1 MKKDLRKTKI
11 VGTIGPA
18 SESEEMLTKL
28 VSAGLNVTRI
38 NFSHGNY
45 QDQEERIE
53 NFKEVRAK
61 VGKKVSLMLDTKGPE
76 IRIGKFENG
85 EIWLN
90 PDDIFTLKTEEILG
104 NKEQVSVTYK
114 NLYNEV
120 NVGTVILIN
129 DGLIKI
135 KVIEIKGT
143 DIICQVIDGG
153 KLTNTK
159 SINIPGMEINLPSPT
174 EKDIED
180 IKFGIKAGFDCI
192 AASFVRSAQ
201 DVLNIKKVLKENDG
215 KNIKIIAKIE
225 NRQGIDNFDEILE
238 VSDGIMV
245 ARGDLG
251 VEIPMEEVPIR
262 QKEFIRKCNRAGK
275 PVMIA
280 TQMLES
286 MTHSPRPTRAEVN
299 DVANAVYDM
308 ANYVMLSG
316 ETATGEYPIECVET
330 MSRICEAV
338 EKAD

>member
-1 MKKDLRKTKI
+1 MRKTKI
-11 VGTIGPA
+11 ICTLGP
-18 SESEEMLTKL
+18 STDKGDVLEQLML
-28 VSAGLNVTRI
+28 SGMNVARL
-38 NFSHGNY
+38 NFSHDTYEN
-45 QDQEERIE
+45 QKKRID
-53 NFKEVRAK
+53 K
-61 VGKKVSLMLDTKGPE
+61 VKALRTKHNLPVACLLDTKGPE

-90 PDDIFTLKTEEILG
+90 PGATFTLKTEDIIG
-104 NKEQVSVTYK
+104 NKEQVSITYK

-120 NVGTVILIN
+120 SAGTVILIN

-135 KVIEIKGT
+135 KVTEIKGT
-143 DIICQVIDGG
+143 DIVCQVIDGG

-201 DVLNIKKVLKENDG
+201 DILNIKKVLQENG
-215 KNIKIIAKIE
+215 GEGIKIIAKIE

-275 PVMIA
+275 PVIIA

-286 MTHSPRPTRAEVN
+286 MTHNPRPTRAEVN